1 MISVEK
7 YLLGVEKPAQY
18 LGNEFNS
25 VHKKDYKID
34 MCLIFPD
41 IYEIG
46 MSAVGLKILYFL
58 LNKVEGFRLERA
70 FQPMDDMEKIL
81 RENDLSLFSLESKK
95 PLKDFKVLGFSL
107 SYELSFTNILNI
119 LDLGKIPLRAKDRGE
134 EYPLI
139 MAGGTCVFNPKPL
152 EIFFDYFVIGDGE
165 GVMQEI
171 ARIFVENED
180 KSKKEKLELIKD
192 LDGVYIPS
200 LHEGKVVKRAIIEDL
215 SFYDYS
221 GEQIV
226 PYTDIVHDRAVV
238 EIQRGCSRG

>member
-70 FQPMDDMEKIL
+70 F
-81 RENDLSLFSLESKK
+81 
-95 PLKDFKVLGFSL
+95 
-107 SYELSFTNILNI
+107 
-119 LDLGKIPLRAKDRGE
+119 
-134 EYPLI
+134 
-139 MAGGTCVFNPKPL
+139 
-152 EIFFDYFVIGDGE
+152 
-165 GVMQEI
+165 
-171 ARIFVENED
+171 
-180 KSKKEKLELIKD
+180 
-192 LDGVYIPS
+192 
-200 LHEGKVVKRAIIEDL
+200 
-215 SFYDYS
+215 
-221 GEQIV
+221 
-226 PYTDIVHDRAVV
+226 
-238 EIQRGCSRG
+238 